1 MKYDSPDVIHISDS
15 LIDIFM
21 RLKDY
26 TDKIEKFRDAKDI
39 ENEEKY

>member
-1 MKYDSPDVIHISDS
+1 MKYNSPDVIHISDD
-15 LIDIFM
+15 LIDMFM

-26 TDKIEKFRDAKDI
+26 TDKIEKFRDAKDT